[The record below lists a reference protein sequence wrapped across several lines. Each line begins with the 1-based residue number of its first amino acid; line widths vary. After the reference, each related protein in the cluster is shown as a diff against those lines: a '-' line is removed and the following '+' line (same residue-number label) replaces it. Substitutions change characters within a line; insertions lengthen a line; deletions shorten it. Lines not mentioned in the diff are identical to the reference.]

1 MGSHNQTLEAFGTTT
16 VQLTTLL
23 KICIIWFM
31 NQAHEPQ
38 QNLRKYGLR
47 APKRS
52 PTEFPARGSKIDT

>member
-38 QNLRKYGLR
+38 QNLRKYGLKGTKEISNR
-47 APKRS
+47 VS
-52 PTEFPARGSKIDT
+52 SKGL